1 MRMEDFV
8 RIVAFLILSIILL
21 NFCAFGKNESDNIEL
36 RIVTK
41 SGNTIVP
48 GETLVA
54 QLVKDD
60 NTQILSDN
68 VIWYTSED
76 GENFSE
82 EEHVGKEYIVT
93 WENAMKLKFI
103 KATVNYQEVTYES
116 VVQVDEVPSDIL
128 TGKGRRGS
136 DSGWDIPANALENS
150 PKENMFTVGNQ
161 DFVLLDTFHNEQS
174 TFYVIAKGLYGQKAF
189 STVNTNRFDPDNENN
204 IAYFLNNDF
213 LKDGNSGKKLP
224 EDIIKY
230 INMDH
235 VWITE
240 PGGSEG
246 DAKDAYTVRAGVT
259 LMADWEFCK
268 YADRFG
274 LIDGNYV
281 AGQTTVY
288 WFRTA
293 FGLEK
298 RGDMM
303 MEYRMAYKN
312 FYTKAST
319 GVSNIRPQFMLSKEF
334 FKNVKPTNIGSNVVK
349 AMMKVY
355 NLDEL
360 VETGLYS
367 EDELLKLGFKKIN
380 MSSKLSVPGQ
390 PSNILENIGG
400 VYDLQA
406 NIYLDN
412 TVNTDLDVSV
422 IVCLYDENESLVNSS
437 FINVT
442 VPHHSRN
449 NAYTIPIQNT
459 DGRAI
464 TFRTFIYDGH
474 LSNKYLKTDE
484 QLGENTASVV
494 FDTNNSILEIEGK
507 TFINGTVRILIFSPA
522 AYAESD
528 WTDDVNSGIIYYLS
542 ELVADKNGAFTA
554 TISMAEEKGKYC
566 VLINFPHQSG
576 WKSYEFFYADITDY
590 QNLVS
595 DMNSAADADDVEAVI
610 KHPLYSQILNLSLP
624 MYDKLSPQDKEK
636 IDFQNIYSIMAEKDT
651 YLKPYT
657 SQLLDKYNMRGFSV
671 QWERVMYPEY
681 IDKQVDALSK
691 AGIKYARSS
700 SSWAGFESGSNKT
713 INYARSAMWMPKLY
727 ANGISHILMLS
738 YNNTLY
744 ADKIMSGIVSKDN
757 TIAYGDYAKAML
769 EKYPHIKTVE
779 IWNEP
784 DMNGFWIGNTPGE
797 NYTDYTDLLKYTS
810 TELNKYRNDINI
822 IGGVIAQTWTTD
834 MLSGMLQNGAYG
846 YMDSVSVHGYNY
858 PNRIDEEF
866 FEKRFVTHKNLLSEY
881 GGWKRLIITEIGAP
895 TGTGQSSVSEKDQA
909 RDVIMSYLLTDKF
922 GLDGCMV
929 YVLTNPG
936 IKEND
941 REAMFGVLRNTFE
954 PKPAYIAVNQMN
966 SALGGALYIGDIML
980 GEHVTAGVYHNNGVP
995 LMVVWNKTKNN
1006 VETIAVPE
1014 DIVEIKDLLGKNVT
1028 VKDNITVG
1036 SEVYYLYDVKRE
1048 YLSKAALNSVTHINQ
1063 NLGEYKIHF
1072 GNYDL
1077 LDKEGILSALRLIAD
1092 TAENLIQS
1100 VKNGIVDMEQARL
1113 SQILFEYHNMMKIFV
1128 NLYSAVA
1135 NDTSLTEVSDYY
1147 SMAKEFIDD
1156 RKSQEQT
1163 DSLMYSEAML
1173 KYAKQYYDNANDLLN
1188 SHENGE
1194 IKNSVINI
1202 WNYAGDIISKWAYD
1216 FCQLESGNNLK
1227 VYLKVPGENL
1237 KFYEEATQSLPVYIV
1252 NNGCN
1257 DFTGEVQLLDDKGNI
1272 VAKSMRVHSYSNQW
1286 KQINVDFDE
1295 NNVPESGLYTL
1306 CFVDGSNKVITQK
1319 NLKINVVKSIS
1330 VELLPSDNTIDKLD
1344 HINVKV
1350 NNLSNKTLTGN
1361 VSIIPPSGWSLSNS
1375 QITYTV
1381 AGNSS
1386 EIYSF
1391 KVNQKTAY
1399 AYNHYVFDIAVT
1411 NLQGKQIL
1419 NVESPLSFTCIIAA
1433 QQPID
1438 VYAFDG
1444 NIEEWSDAY
1453 PIYIQPVSKPNDID
1467 LWTKSELSGRAFIK
1481 WDKDNLYVMCDVYD
1495 EFFAQTESE
1504 GRIWNGDSIQV
1515 AIDAQNDKA
1524 NKYMPD
1530 DLEIGLALTDYGVQ
1544 TYVWHGVND
1553 DAVGSR
1559 SPSYGNVVRSNEKSI
1574 TRYCMRIPK
1583 EELGLKE
1590 FTENMQIGFN
1600 LVINDSDL
1608 NTREGY
1614 AEFTAGT
1621 ASGKNPSLWYTFNLC
1636 RPETNVIRLDMT
1648 VFPKSF

>member
-1 MRMEDFV
+1 MKKYLTY
-8 RIVAFLILSIILL
+8 FLIALLLMNGITVYCADYSPINGGQHYGKAKLFTPNEYIFQIEGSDEEFILL
-21 NFCAFGKNESDNIEL
+21 DVTSDKQSKYMVLTKTVYPPKIFDTGGSQIFDPNNQKNIAHYLNNEFLASDTLPQMIKDHINKSHVWTTESGSVNYYPEGETKAVAGVVLLSLREFNKYYEKIGYRDQAFTPWFLRTPMRFWSKDHVYGVDASSFICKVTTYHIGEPNGIRPVFYLDYNFFLDAKINI
-36 RIVTK
+36 VK
-41 SGNTIVP
+41 SG
-48 GETLVA
+48 A
-54 QLVKDD
+54 AVKRA
-60 NTQILSDN
+60 ISREYSKEMLEG
-68 VIWYTSED
+68 V
-76 GENFSE
+76 GFS
-82 EEHVGKEYIVT
+82 KEYI
-93 WENAMKLKFI
+93 
-103 KATVNYQEVTYES
+103 
-116 VVQVDEVPSDIL
+116 
-128 TGKGRRGS
+128 
-136 DSGWDIPANALENS
+136 
-150 PKENMFTVGNQ
+150 
-161 DFVLLDTFHNEQS
+161 
-174 TFYVIAKGLYGQKAF
+174 
-189 STVNTNRFDPDNENN
+189 
-204 IAYFLNNDF
+204 
-213 LKDGNSGKKLP
+213 
-224 EDIIKY
+224 EDIF
-230 INMDH
+230 
-235 VWITE
+235 
-240 PGGSEG
+240 
-246 DAKDAYTVRAGVT
+246 AG
-259 LMADWEFCK
+259 
-268 YADRFG
+268 
-274 LIDGNYV
+274 
-281 AGQTTVY
+281 
-288 WFRTA
+288 
-293 FGLEK
+293 EK
-298 RGDMM
+298 F
-303 MEYRMAYKN
+303 E
-312 FYTKAST
+312 
-319 GVSNIRPQFMLSKEF
+319 
-334 FKNVKPTNIGSNVVK
+334 
-349 AMMKVY
+349 
-355 NLDEL
+355 
-360 VETGLYS
+360 
-367 EDELLKLGFKKIN
+367 
-380 MSSKLSVPGQ
+380 
-390 PSNILENIGG
+390 
-400 VYDLQA
+400 
-406 NIYLDN
+406 
-412 TVNTDLDVSV
+412 
-422 IVCLYDENESLVNSS
+422 
-437 FINVT
+437 
-442 VPHHSRN
+442 
-449 NAYTIPIQNT
+449 
-459 DGRAI
+459 
-464 TFRTFIYDGH
+464 
-474 LSNKYLKTDE
+474 
-484 QLGENTASVV
+484 
-494 FDTNNSILEIEGK
+494 
-507 TFINGTVRILIFSPA
+507 
-522 AYAESD
+522 
-528 WTDDVNSGIIYYLS
+528 
-542 ELVADKNGAFTA
+542 
-554 TISMAEEKGKYC
+554 
-566 VLINFPHQSG
+566 
-576 WKSYEFFYADITDY
+576 FYADSDNSKIMHPENAAYRYKISANKFVGETYDIFYGVTDLYRNENIEFTSIKDSVSGGIEKSGKLLLYGLAPGIYRITIS
-590 QNLVS
+590 VS
-595 DMNSAADADDVEAVI
+595 KRGRTIYEYSDV
-610 KHPLYSQILNLSLP
+610 
-624 MYDKLSPQDKEK
+624 
-636 IDFQNIYSIMAEKDT
+636 FSI
-651 YLKPYT
+651 LKPYT

-713 INYARSAMWMPKLY
+713 INYARSAMWIPKLY

-1621 ASGKNPSLWYTFNLC
+1621 VSGKNPSLWYTFNLC